1 MNLLTL
7 ILTACGLAMDAFAVA
22 VSSGITARDPLG
34 PKALRMGFFF
44 GFFQAL
50 MPLIGY
56 FAGMSIMAYIQ
67 HVDHFVALGLLAFV
81 GGKMLL
87 DGIRGEE
94 DCEAKGDAFRIQTL
108 LILSIATSIDALAVG
123 ISFAAVSANIWLSA
137 GLIGV
142 ITFSLSYLGV
152 FFGKRLGCA
161 FQKKAV
167 VTGGV
172 VLILIG
178 AKILLEHLGIL
189 G

>member
-1 MNLLTL
+1 MDLLTL

-67 HVDHFVALGLLAFV
+67 HVDHFVAFGLLAFV

-94 DCEAKGDAFRIQTL
+94 DCEAKGDSFRIQTP
-108 LILSIATSIDALAVG
+108 
-123 ISFAAVSANIWLSA
+123 VSY
-137 GLIGV
+137 
-142 ITFSLSYLGV
+142 T
-152 FFGKRLGCA
+152 
-161 FQKKAV
+161 
-167 VTGGV
+167 
-172 VLILIG
+172 
-178 AKILLEHLGIL
+178 HLTL
-189 G
+189 PTTPYV